1 LKLTKTRE
9 TRVIHREVRRLLN
22 LGAGNCDKESGR
34 RKSEGQFRRLRA
46 QPQSGIAKAEKQK
59 QEMTGSESER
69 MSSGGR

>member
-1 LKLTKTRE
+1 VKTK
-9 TRVIHREVRRLLN
+9 N
-22 LGAGNCDKESGR
+22 
-34 RKSEGQFRRLRA
+34 FRRLRT